1 MPNAKRV
8 AFPVKI
14 GEHVTLRTDLLLR
27 TALWTG
33 KPESLPMSPMAGSE
47 GRVVSLNISDR
58 EVYVKGIGWTPLG
71 DLIDPNEI
79 SWEDDDI
86 IEDVDD
92 PILED
97 DDDDIIFED

>member
-1 MPNAKRV
+1 MVNAKRL

-27 TALWTG
+27 TALWAG
-33 KPESLPMSPMAGSE
+33 KPENLPASAMAGSE
-47 GRVVSLNISDR
+47 GRVISLNVSDR

-86 IEDVDD
+86 IEDEDD
-92 PILED
+92 PVLED
-97 DDDDIIFED
+97 DDDIVFEED